1 MTLIDANLLLYAYD
15 PRADQHDTSRQ
26 WLEATLSSPALVRLA
41 WVTIWA
47 FLRIITS
54 PRVFERPLSLREA
67 TTAVDAWFAQPNVGI
82 LEPAERHR
90 EILQRLLQSTQATGP
105 LVMDAALAAIAIEH
119 GATLYST
126 DHDFSRFPDLSWVN
140 PLI

>member
-15 PRADQHDTSRQ
+15 PRADPHHASRQ
-26 WLEATLSSPALVRLA
+26 WLEATLSSPELVRLA
-41 WVTIWA
+41 WVSIWA

-54 PRVFERPLSLREA
+54 PRVFERPLSMREA
-67 TTAVDAWFAQPNVGI
+67 MTAVDAWFAQPNVGI
-82 LEPAERHR
+82 LEPSERHR
-90 EILQRLLQSTQATGP
+90 EILQTLLQSTQATGP

-126 DHDFSRFPDLSWVN
+126 DHDFSRFPGLSWVN